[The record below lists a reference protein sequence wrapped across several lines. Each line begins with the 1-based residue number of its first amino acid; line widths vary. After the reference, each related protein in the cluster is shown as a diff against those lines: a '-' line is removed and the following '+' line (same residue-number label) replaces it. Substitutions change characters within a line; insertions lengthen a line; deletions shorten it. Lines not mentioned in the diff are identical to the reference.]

1 MALCCIICK
10 LPRNLKNRTL
20 CRQVHRSNHT
30 LQVIIR
36 ESFWTSLYLT
46 KKSLL
51 VFSDIYCLLVSFQR
65 NGGFVWENVFVFAA
79 GKAMWE
85 RLTAPEDG
93 FSKLQREN
101 LAIIESYGKALMEV
115 VCRDACDGHEISRVR
130 VKPTWS
136 FLCLFQPLGDFFF
149 LCPQSWSIL
158 TCFSGMPSI
167 FCFYQHLSV
176 LMLTKPNKY
185 SAPPPC

>member
-136 FLCLFQPLGDFFF
+136 FLCLFQPLGDFFSLPPILKHPNMLF
-149 LCPQSWSIL
+149 WNAKYLLLLSTPLCFNVNQ
-158 TCFSGMPSI
+158 
-167 FCFYQHLSV
+167 
-176 LMLTKPNKY
+176 
-185 SAPPPC
+185 A